1 MLLYACKCTK
11 GFLFYVYMYITFE
24 KNYFFKTTIDF
35 GIQLH
40 YSSSQKDFDLI
51 KKNSTEVPIMPCF
64 DSITFNLLKQI
75 VHMFVYSFV

>member
-1 MLLYACKCTK
+1 MHVNVPKDFYFMCTCILL
-11 GFLFYVYMYITFE
+11 LR
-24 KNYFFKTTIDF
+24 KTTFLKTTIIDF

-64 DSITFNLLKQI
+64 D
-75 VHMFVYSFV
+75 

>member
-11 GFLFYVYMYITFE
+11 GFLFYVYITFE
-24 KNYFFKTTIDF
+24 KNYFLKTTIDF

-40 YSSSQKDFDLI
+40 YSSSQMDYDLI
-51 KKNSTEVPIMPCF
+51 KKNSTEVPVMPCF
-64 DSITFNLLKQI
+64 NSITFNLLKQI

>member
-1 MLLYACKCTK
+1 MHVNVPKDFYFMCTCILLLRKTT
-11 GFLFYVYMYITFE
+11 FL
-24 KNYFFKTTIDF
+24 KTTIDF

-64 DSITFNLLKQI
+64 D
-75 VHMFVYSFV
+75 

>member
-1 MLLYACKCTK
+1 MLLFACKCTK
-11 GFLFYVYMYITFE
+11 GFLFYVYMYITLR
-24 KNYFFKTTIDF
+24 KTTFFKTTIDF

-64 DSITFNLLKQI
+64 D
-75 VHMFVYSFV
+75 

>member
-1 MLLYACKCTK
+1 MHVNVPKDFYFMCTCILLLRKT
-11 GFLFYVYMYITFE
+11 T
-24 KNYFFKTTIDF
+24 FFKTTIDF

-51 KKNSTEVPIMPCF
+51 KKNSTEIPVIPCF

-75 VHMFVYSFV
+75 VHMFVYYFV